1 MWRIYRKFRVISGLH
16 QEGFQLL
23 LLLLLSKIIRWEGG
37 DWVEVGDEPLGRSSG
52 PGWRFSEGI
61 LVFGGSHTDDVDAN
75 SAVHLDNDYAN
86 QGGLIGRIR
95 MVKLPPI
102 V

>member
-1 MWRIYRKFRVISGLH
+1 MAAGDG
-16 QEGFQLL
+16 EG
-23 LLLLLSKIIRWEGG
+23 
-37 DWVEVGDEPLGRSSG
+37 PLGRG
-52 PGWRFSEGI
+52 DGAGWRFSGGI

-86 QGGLIGRIR
+86 QGGLIGRIK

-102 V
+102 I